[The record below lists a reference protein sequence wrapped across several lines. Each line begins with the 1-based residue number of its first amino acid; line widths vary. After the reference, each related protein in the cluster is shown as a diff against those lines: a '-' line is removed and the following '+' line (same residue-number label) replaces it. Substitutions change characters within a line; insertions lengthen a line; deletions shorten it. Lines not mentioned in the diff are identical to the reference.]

1 MTHFAPGGF
10 GKRLRNRHRL
20 CLASWPRLVE
30 RPCQVMN
37 AMKFVFGPYMVCD
50 TPETAKQITFH
61 PNVRVK
67 TVTKERDSIAH
78 HAGACWFTLIAIF
91 LVLSQ

>member
-1 MTHFAPGGF
+1 M
-10 GKRLRNRHRL
+10 
-20 CLASWPRLVE
+20 S
-30 RPCQVMN
+30 

-67 TVTKERDSIAH
+67 TVTKELLGISWDI
-78 HAGACWFTLIAIF
+78 TDITI
-91 LVLSQ
+91 

>member
-1 MTHFAPGGF
+1 M
-10 GKRLRNRHRL
+10 

-30 RPCQVMN
+30 LPCQVMN